1 MTREAA
7 RDYSGMAEADLVACV
22 RNGDRN
28 AFRTIMRR
36 CNQRLFRVARAVVGS
51 DDEAEDV
58 LQESYLRAFAKIGEF
73 RGEAGLLTWL
83 TAIVL
88 NEARGRLRKRRNFV
102 DVNLMDQMDTH
113 IIPFP
118 GQPASSNP
126 EGEAGRDQVR
136 QLLEKAIDTLSHDFR
151 IVFMLREVEGCD
163 VEETARQL
171 GLNPQTVKSRL
182 FRARLALRR
191 EMEKRIAG
199 GIDGIFPFL
208 GARCEDLTDRVLAR
222 LERGD

>member
-1 MTREAA
+1 
-7 RDYSGMAEADLVACV
+7 
-22 RNGDRN
+22 
-28 AFRTIMRR
+28 MRR

>member
-1 MTREAA
+1 MTRQAA
-7 RDYSGMAEADLVACV
+7 RDYGGMAEAELVACV
-22 RNGDRN
+22 RNGDRD
-28 AFRTIMRR
+28 AFGAIMRR

-58 LQESYLRAFAKIGEF
+58 LQESYLRAFARIGEF
-73 RGEAGLLTWL
+73 RGDAALLTWL

-88 NEARGRLRKRRNFV
+88 NEARGRLRKRRNLV

-126 EGEAGRDQVR
+126 EGDAGRDQVR
-136 QLLEKAIDTLSHDFR
+136 QLLEKAIDTLPHDFR

-191 EMEKRIAG
+191 DMEKRIAG

-208 GARCEDLTDRVLAR
+208 GARCEDLTERVLAR
-222 LERGD
+222 LERGG